1 MGVEIEVVVEDKRP
15 IPQANTAV
23 SGVEIEVVVED
34 KRPIPQANTAV
45 SVGGDRGS
53 SRGQEAYTSG

>member
-1 MGVEIEVVVEDKRP
+1 M
-15 IPQANTAV
+15 
-23 SGVEIEVVVED
+23 GVEIEVVVED

>member
-45 SVGGDRGS
+45 SVGWR
-53 SRGQEAYTSG
+53 